1 LKNKLITIL
10 LLVIMLSSSAT
21 AGLASSKNSENTRVI
36 IGFKDLPDADLV
48 YAHGGE
54 KKYEYNSIHAI
65 AATMPTQQI
74 EALRRDPRV
83 AYVEED
89 VIVQATEYDSRYDWG
104 ISKIGAQTVHETT
117 PMVGVPLIPG
127 EPNLGTDIKVAVID
141 TGINYLHEDLIDNID
156 TIKGWGYNFLNP
168 GSLPIDDNGHGT
180 HCAGIIAA
188 ALDQKI
194 VVGVAP
200 QAQLYALKV
209 LDSSGSGYTSDIIE
223 AIDWACANSIQV
235 ISMSLGASVGT
246 QALQDAC
253 TDAFVNHNIVV
264 VAAAGNNGAARTGT
278 NILYPARYANVIA
291 VGATDSN
298 NVRAYFSNTG
308 PELDL
313 MAPGVNILSDY
324 IDTIKGDG
332 GNVDTLFMS
341 GTSMA
346 TPHVA
351 GTAALILNSNEAAW
365 KPYGYTN
372 GNGTWESAEVT
383 NVLIGTADD
392 LGATGKDNLYGYG
405 IVDADHAAL
414 TPLPPPVI
422 AEQTY
427 TPIAITK
434 TQGTITGSYTLLS
447 ASDDQDL
454 AVKSAKVSTS
464 QTIDWYS
471 TTKINEAPSKVNSL
485 TITYEGSYTSSKS
498 QTLYLYNFASKT
510 WQSINTQTVSTSD
523 RTITYSSNTPA
534 NYISATGDIQLRTYA
549 TQRTSTS
556 FTCNADYTQISIKY
570 TQ

>member
-21 AGLASSKNSENTRVI
+21 AGLASSKNLENTHVI
-36 IGFKDLPDADLV
+36 VGFKDLPDADLV
-48 YAHGGE
+48 HAHGGE

-89 VIVQATEYDSRYDWG
+89 VIVQATEYDPAYDWG
-104 ISKIGAQTVHETT
+104 ISKIGAQVVHETI
-117 PMVGVPLIPG
+117 PMIGEPPIPG
-127 EPNLGTDIKVAVID
+127 EPNMGNGIKVAVID
-141 TGINYLHEDLIDNID
+141 TGINYLHEDLRLNYAGGYDYVNGD
-156 TIKGWGYNFLNP
+156 TDP
-168 GSLPIDDNGHGT
+168 MDDNGHGT

-188 ALDQKI
+188 ALDQKV

-209 LDSSGSGYTSDIIE
+209 LNSAGSGYTSDIVKAIE
-223 AIDWACANSIQV
+223 WATNNGIQV
-235 ISMSLGASVGT
+235 ISMSLGASVGST
-246 QALQDAC
+246 TLQIAC
-253 TDAFVNHNIVV
+253 DDAFLKHNIVV

-291 VGATDSN
+291 VGATDPN

-313 MAPGVNILSDY
+313 MAPGVSILSDY
-324 IDTIKGDG
+324 LNQDS
-332 GNVDTLFMS
+332 LFMS

-365 KPYGYTN
+365 QPYGYTN
-372 GNGTWESAEVT
+372 GNKTWESAEVT
-383 NVLIGTADD
+383 SVLIGTADD
-392 LGATGKDNLYGYG
+392 LGTTGKDNLYGYG

-414 TPLPPPVI
+414 TPPPPPVI
-422 AEQTY
+422 VEKTY

-434 TQGTITGSYTLLS
+434 TLGTITGSYTLLS

-454 AVKSAKVSTS
+454 AVKSAKVSTTY

-471 TTKINEAPSKVNSL
+471 TTKINEVPSKVNSL

-498 QTLYLYNFASKT
+498 QTLYLYNFVTSK
-510 WQSINTQTVSTSD
+510 WQSIDAQTVSTTD
-523 RTITYSSNTPA
+523 KPITYTTNTPA
-534 NYISATGDIQLRTYA
+534 NFISASGEIQLRTYA

-556 FTCNADYTQISIKY
+556 FTCNADFTQISVKY
-570 TQ
+570 T

>member
-1 LKNKLITIL
+1 MKTEIIQLKTKLITIL
-10 LLVIMLSSSAT
+10 LLLIMLSSLAT
-21 AGLASSKNSENTRVI
+21 TGIASSAPDEKARVI
-36 IGFKDLPDADLV
+36 VGFKDLPDADLV
-48 YAHGGE
+48 QAHGGE

-65 AATMPTQQI
+65 ATTMPIQQI
-74 EALRRDPRV
+74 EALKKNPKV

-89 VIVQATEYDSRYDWG
+89 AVVQATEYNSGGMQDWG
-104 ISKIGAQTVHETT
+104 VIQIGAQVVHETSPNNKGT
-117 PMVGVPLIPG
+117 GV
-127 EPNLGTDIKVAVID
+127 KVAVID
-141 TGINYLHEDLIDNID
+141 TGINYGHIDLKKNSIDLSG
-156 TIKGWGYNFLNP
+156 KQLGYNFL
-168 GSLPIDDNGHGT
+168 SLGLTPPIDDNGHGT

-188 ALDQKI
+188 EINSAA

-200 QAQLYALKV
+200 EAKIYALKV
-209 LDSSGSGYTSDIIE
+209 LNSAGSGLVSDIIA
-223 AIDWACANSIQV
+223 AIGWACDNGIQI
-235 ISMSLGASVGT
+235 ISMSLGSST
-246 QALQDAC
+246 SSQALQDAC

-278 NILYPARYANVIA
+278 NILYPARCANVIA
-291 VGATDSN
+291 VGATDPN
-298 NVRAYFSNTG
+298 NARAYFSNTG

-313 MAPGVNILSDY
+313 MAPGVSILSDY
-324 IDTIKGDG
+324 L
-332 GNVDTLFMS
+332 NQDTLFMS

-365 KPYGYTN
+365 EPYGYTN
-372 GNGTWESAEVT
+372 GNVTWESAEVT

-414 TPLPPPVI
+414 TPPPPPVI

-427 TPIAITK
+427 TPIAIAK

-485 TITYEGSYTSSKS
+485 TIIYEGSYTSSKS
-498 QTLYLYNFASKT
+498 QTLYLYNFVTSK
-510 WQSINTQTVSTSD
+510 WQSIDAQTVSTTD
-523 RTITYSSNTPA
+523 KRITYTTNTPA
-534 NYISATGDIQLRTYA
+534 NFISASGEIQLRTYA

>member
-21 AGLASSKNSENTRVI
+21 AGLASSKNLENTHVI
-36 IGFKDLPDADLV
+36 VGFKDLPDADLV
-48 YAHGGE
+48 HAHGGE

-89 VIVQATEYDSRYDWG
+89 VIVQATEYDPAYDWG
-104 ISKIGAQTVHETT
+104 ISKIGAQVVHETI
-117 PMVGVPLIPG
+117 PMIGEPPIPG
-127 EPNLGTDIKVAVID
+127 EPNMGNGIKVAVID
-141 TGINYLHEDLIDNID
+141 TGINYLHEDLRLNYAGGYDYVNGD
-156 TIKGWGYNFLNP
+156 TDP
-168 GSLPIDDNGHGT
+168 MDDNGHGT

-188 ALDQKI
+188 ALDQKV

-209 LDSSGSGYTSDIIE
+209 LNSAGSGYTSDIVKAIE
-223 AIDWACANSIQV
+223 WATNNGIQV
-235 ISMSLGASVGT
+235 ISMSLGASVGST
-246 QALQDAC
+246 TLQIAC
-253 TDAFVNHNIVV
+253 DDAFLKHNIVV

-291 VGATDSN
+291 VGATDPN

-313 MAPGVNILSDY
+313 MAPGVSILSDY
-324 IDTIKGDG
+324 LNQDS
-332 GNVDTLFMS
+332 LFMS

-351 GTAALILNSNEAAW
+351 GTAALIINSNEAAW
-365 KPYGYTN
+365 EPYGYTN
-372 GNGTWESAEVT
+372 GNVTWESAEVT

-414 TPLPPPVI
+414 TPPPPPVI

-427 TPIAITK
+427 TPIAIAK

-485 TITYEGSYTSSKS
+485 TIIYEGSYTSSKS
-498 QTLYLYNFASKT
+498 QTLYLYNFVTSK
-510 WQSINTQTVSTSD
+510 WQSIDAQTVSTTD
-523 RTITYSSNTPA
+523 KRITYTTNTPA
-534 NYISATGDIQLRTYA
+534 NFISASGEIQLRTYA

-556 FTCNADYTQISIKY
+556 FTCNADFTQISVKY
-570 TQ
+570 T

>member
-1 LKNKLITIL
+1 MKNKLITIL
-10 LLVIMLSSSAT
+10 LLIIMLSSLAT
-21 AGLASSKNSENTRVI
+21 AGLASSKNPENTHVI
-36 IGFKDLPDADLV
+36 VGFKDLPDADLV
-48 YAHGGE
+48 HAHGGE

-104 ISKIGAQTVHETT
+104 ISKIGAKVVHETI
-117 PMVGVPLIPG
+117 PMVGEPPIAG

-156 TIKGWGYNFLNP
+156 IINGWGYNFLSP

-188 ALDQKI
+188 ALDQKV

-223 AIDWACANSIQV
+223 AIDWACANGIQV
-235 ISMSLGASVGT
+235 ISMSLGASVGST
-246 QALQDAC
+246 ALQLAC
-253 TDAFVNHNIVV
+253 DDAFVNHNIVV

-278 NILYPARYANVIA
+278 NILYPARYTNVIA
-291 VGATDSN
+291 VGATDPN

-313 MAPGVNILSDY
+313 MAPGVSILSDY
-324 IDTIKGDG
+324 L
-332 GNVDTLFMS
+332 NQDTLFMS

-351 GTAALILNSNEAAW
+351 GTVALILKSDEVAW
-365 KPYGYTN
+365 ASYGFTN

-392 LGATGKDNLYGYG
+392 LGATGKDKLYGYG
-405 IVDADHAAL
+405 IVDAEQAAL
-414 TPLPPPVI
+414 TPPPPPVI
-422 AEQTY
+422 VEKTY
-427 TPIAITK
+427 NPTAIAK
-434 TQGTITGSYTLLS
+434 TQGTITGDYTLLS
-447 ASDDQDL
+447 VSDDKDL
-454 AVKSAKVSTS
+454 VVKSAKVSTS
-464 QTIDWYS
+464 QTID
-471 TTKINEAPSKVNSL
+471 
-485 TITYEGSYTSSKS
+485 
-498 QTLYLYNFASKT
+498 
-510 WQSINTQTVSTSD
+510 
-523 RTITYSSNTPA
+523 
-534 NYISATGDIQLRTYA
+534 
-549 TQRTSTS
+549 
-556 FTCNADYTQISIKY
+556 
-570 TQ
+570 

>member
-1 LKNKLITIL
+1 
-10 LLVIMLSSSAT
+10 VI
-21 AGLASSKNSENTRVI
+21 V
-36 IGFKDLPDADLV
+36 GFKGLPDAALV
-48 YAHGGE
+48 HAHGGE
-54 KKYEYNSIHAI
+54 IKNEYSSIQAI
-65 AATMPTQQI
+65 AATLPTQQI
-74 EALRRDPRV
+74 EALKKNPKV
-83 AYVEED
+83 AYVEDD
-89 VIVQATEYDSRYDWG
+89 VVVQATEYNPLYDWG
-104 ISKIGAQTVHETT
+104 ISKIGANLVHPT
-117 PMVGVPLIPG
+117 
-127 EPNLGTDIKVAVID
+127 NKGTAIKVAVID
-141 TGINYLHEDLIDNID
+141 TGINYLHQDLIDNID
-156 TIKGWGYNFLNP
+156 TNGWGYNFLSP

-188 ALDQKI
+188 ALDQKV

-200 QAQLYALKV
+200 EAHLYALKV
-209 LDSSGSGYTSDIIE
+209 LNSAGSGYTSDIIA
-223 AIDWACANSIQV
+223 AIEWATNNGIQV
-235 ISMSLGASVGT
+235 ISMSLGSSVGT
-246 QALQDAC
+246 TSLQVAC
-253 TDAFVNHNIVV
+253 DDAFKNHNIVV

-324 IDTIKGDG
+324 IDTNPNDG
-332 GNVDTLFMS
+332 PNLDTWYMS

-346 TPHVA
+346 CPHVA
-351 GTAALILNSNEAAW
+351 GTAALILNSDEVAW
-365 KPYGYTN
+365 HQYGYTDGIN
-372 GNGTWESAEVT
+372 GWSSQEVT

-405 IVDADHAAL
+405 ILDANQAAL
-414 TPLPPPVI
+414 TPPPPPVI
-422 AEQTY
+422 YQKTY
-427 TPIAITK
+427 SPTAITK

-471 TTKINEAPSKVNSL
+471 TTKIDVATSTVNSL
-485 TITYEGSYTSSKS
+485 SITYEGSYTSSKS
-498 QTLYLYNFASKT
+498 QTLYLYNFATNK
-510 WQSINTQTVSTSD
+510 WQSIDAKTVSTTD
-523 RTITYSSNTPA
+523 VPITYSTNTPA
-534 NYISATGDIQLRTYA
+534 NYISTNGDIQLRTYA

-570 TQ
+570 TAP